1 MNFVPK
7 VSLGSIFFRAKK
19 LEAEGRDVIRF
30 DAGEPDFGPP
40 KQVIE
45 ATIDA
50 ISHEKSRYTE
60 PGGVSIVKEEIANHL
75 NGKYRVGISPN
86 QTLMTVGGR
95 MALYLAFTTLP
106 KGSKIG
112 IVSPDW
118 SAYRDLCR
126 FLGFQANFFE
136 TTLEEKW
143 QINLEEIENSG
154 CNALVLNYP
163 SNPTGKILDS
173 KTLEDLVKIAIN
185 KGITIISDEVYSD
198 YILDPGKE
206 FKSILQSD
214 WSCKYIF
221 TTSLSKSYSMTG
233 YRAAYMVADPKTIST
248 LEKTCSLIL
257 TSPPEFVQHS
267 LIAALK
273 CQDYVAKNVERIR
286 KRRQVAVEALRKYF
300 GAELYP
306 PDGALYVFPRLGKN
320 FDSEKFASKLLEEKY
335 VSVTPGTSF
344 GSRYLNHI
352 RMTLLQNEARL
363 VEGIERMASFY
374 SAT

>member
-1 MNFVPK
+1 V
-7 VSLGSIFFRAKK
+7 
-19 LEAEGRDVIRF
+19 
-30 DAGEPDFGPP
+30 
-40 KQVIE
+40 
-45 ATIDA
+45 
-50 ISHEKSRYTE
+50 
-60 PGGVSIVKEEIANHL
+60 NHL
-75 NGKYRVGISPN
+75 NEKYRVGISPN

-106 KGSKIG
+106 KGSKVG
-112 IVSPDW
+112 IISPDW

-126 FLGFQANFFE
+126 YLGLQAIFFE
-136 TTLEEKW
+136 TTLEENW
-143 QINLEEIENSG
+143 QISTEEIANSD
-154 CNALVLNYP
+154 CNALVLNNP
-163 SNPTGKILDS
+163 SNPTGKILG
-173 KTLEDLVKIAIN
+173 TRTVEDLVKISVE

-198 YILDPGKE
+198 YILDPHSQ

-233 YRAAYMVADPKTIST
+233 YRAAYIVADPKTISA

-267 LIAALK
+267 LIAALQ
-273 CQDYVAKNVERIR
+273 CQDYVANNLEVIR
-286 KRRQVAVEALRKYF
+286 KRKLVAVDALRKYL
-300 GAELYP
+300 GAEVYP

-320 FDSEKFASKLLEEKY
+320 FDSEKFASKLLEEKF

-344 GSRYLNHI
+344 GSRYIDHI
-352 RMTLLQNEARL
+352 RMTLLQGEERL
-363 VEGIERMASFY
+363 VEGIERMAACY